1 LNLKFLEPLK
11 TRDFS
16 VYWAG
21 QSVSLLGDGIFLVA
35 IAWQVYD
42 LWNKPTALSIVGAI
56 ETAPLVALVAFGGV
70 VTDRVERRRVL
81 AWSASARGIC
91 VAAIGLLGLFHAL
104 QLWQIFVITVFYGA
118 GMAFQGPSSSAIIPD
133 LVADDMLVP
142 ANSLSQVMRPIA
154 MMLLGPAVGGFIVHA
169 AGAPTAFLVDAGTFA
184 FTIVMLSFLHPR
196 PAAIQRDEP
205 ASVLTDIKDGWRFV
219 RSHVWL
225 WGTLVWATAAVF
237 LVYGPFEVLIPYL
250 VKNQLHGNAG
260 DLGLV
265 FAAGGVGGVAIA
277 LGFGQL
283 GLPRRHITAMYLGW
297 GFASI
302 ALVFFTFTTASW
314 QAMLISGFS
323 EAGWTGGSLVWVTM
337 LQRLVPRELLGRVKS
352 LDWLLSIGL
361 APLSFA
367 LCGPAAAWIGVK
379 AVLVLAGIGAAALT
393 VGFYFL
399 PGMRDTELDDH
410 EDRVLLT
417 TPAGRGD
424 LAA

>member
-1 LNLKFLEPLK
+1 MNLKFLEPLK
-11 TRDFS
+11 IRDFS

-42 LWNKPTALSIVGAI
+42 LWNVPSALSIVGAI
-56 ETAPLVALVAFGGV
+56 ETVPLVLLVAFGGV

-81 AWSASARGIC
+81 AWSAVARGLC
-91 VAAIGLLGLFHAL
+91 VAAIGLLGVFGAL

-118 GMAFQGPSSSAIIPD
+118 GMAFQGPSASAIIPD
-133 LVADDMLVP
+133 LVADEMLVQ

-154 MMLLGPAVGGFIVHA
+154 MMLLGPAIGGFVVHG
-169 AGAPTAFLVDAGTFA
+169 AGAPAAFLVDAGTFA
-184 FTIVMLSFLHPR
+184 FVVVMLAFLHPR

-205 ASVLTDIKDGWRFV
+205 ASVLTDIRDGWRFV

-237 LVYGPFEVLIPYL
+237 LVYGPFEVLVPYL

-277 LGFGQL
+277 LAFGQV
-283 GLPRRHITAMYLGW
+283 GLPRRHITAMYFCW
-297 GFASI
+297 GAASI
-302 ALVFFTFTTASW
+302 ALALYTFTDASW
-314 QAMLISGFS
+314 QAMLISGVS

-367 LCGPAAAWIGVK
+367 LCGPAAAWLGVN
-379 AVLVLAGIGAAALT
+379 AVLVLAAVGAGALT
-393 VGFYFL
+393 LGFYFL
-399 PGMRDTELDDH
+399 PGMRDTQRDGR
-410 EDRVLLT
+410 DRVVLGSA
-417 TPAGRGD
+417 PD
-424 LAA
+424 SV

>member
-1 LNLKFLEPLK
+1 
-11 TRDFS
+11 
-16 VYWAG
+16 
-21 QSVSLLGDGIFLVA
+21 
-35 IAWQVYD
+35 
-42 LWNKPTALSIVGAI
+42 VG
-56 ETAPLVALVAFGGV
+56 
-70 VTDRVERRRVL
+70 
-81 AWSASARGIC
+81 
-91 VAAIGLLGLFHAL
+91 AIGLLGVLGAL
-104 QLWQIFVITVFYGA
+104 ALWQIFVITVFYGA

-133 LVADDMLVP
+133 LVADDLLMQ

-184 FTIVMLSFLHPR
+184 FAVVMLSRLHPR
-196 PAAIQRDEP
+196 AAAIQREEA
-205 ASVLTDIKDGWRFV
+205 ASVVADIKDGWRFV

-237 LVYGPFEVLIPYL
+237 LIYGPFEVLVPYL

-277 LGFGQL
+277 VAFGQL
-283 GLPRRHITAMYLGW
+283 GLPRRHITAMYLAW
-297 GFASI
+297 GAASL
-302 ALVFFTFTTASW
+302 ALALYTLTTASW
-314 QAMLISGFS
+314 QAMLISGVS

-367 LCGPAAAWIGVK
+367 LCGPAAAWLGVN
-379 AVLVLAGIGAAALT
+379 AVLVLAAVGATALT
-393 VGFYFL
+393 IAFYFL
-399 PGMRDTELDDH
+399 PGMRDTELDGH
-410 EDRVLLT
+410 EDRVVLDAET
-417 TPAGRGD
+417 D